1 MGERIRM
8 LKEKSRNDS
17 GRIGKKTKY
26 FKNKKFLQELSD
38 WIQKA
43 TQGYLF

>member
-1 MGERIRM
+1 MGERIRI
-8 LKEKSRNDS
+8 LKEKSRKDS

-38 WIQKA
+38 
-43 TQGYLF
+43 